1 MGRPPLL
8 VKWSLSTI
16 NYMSTAT
23 SPRSTRAAD
32 PLAEAHALSA
42 EIPKG
47 LRKSTLWCLSQL
59 DAAMRAAVKAT
70 LGRTSASG
78 VNLRGYWALEAIASK
93 GALAQSDLSTILSID
108 RSDMVR
114 LVDALESDGL
124 VSRTRDA
131 KDRRRQLVSLTKE
144 GKELRSS
151 LHRSVRRAERTVLR
165 DFPLELHEGLAPLL
179 DGPLAADQPGVSAD
193 AATASMKKKGKKKK
207 DKG

>member
-1 MGRPPLL
+1 
-8 VKWSLSTI
+8 
-16 NYMSTAT
+16 MSTST

-70 LGRTSASG
+70 LGRTAASG

-131 KDRRRQLVSLTKE
+131 KDVAASSSRLPKRA
-144 GKELRSS
+144 RSYAPPCTAACAGLS
-151 LHRSVRRAERTVLR
+151 ERYCAIFR
-165 DFPLELHEGLAPLL
+165 WSCMRG
-179 DGPLAADQPGVSAD
+179 
-193 AATASMKKKGKKKK
+193 
-207 DKG
+207 